1 MARRDARGGRKVIP
15 AALRA
20 ARETLGLGQAEF
32 ALALG
37 YQNHDR
43 QGLRQQV
50 NDMEAGRKSITP
62 QTGRLAEMF
71 RRFGVPPGDPRSIS
85 GGRTAPDSPDLRAN
99 CEDAT

>member
-1 MARRDARGGRKVIP
+1 MTP
-15 AALRA
+15 AAVAFRA
-20 ARETLGLGQAEF
+20 ARETLGLSQAEF

-71 RRFGVPPGDPRSIS
+71 RRFGVPPEFLTAGDEPCRPAPSSI
-85 GGRTAPDSPDLRAN
+85 
-99 CEDAT
+99 